1 MKITRLYLL
10 QTLLLFC
17 CIVFPLSAT
26 EPINIEVDDERMG
39 DAKAIHDEDVIGSPK
54 ITSEIPED
62 LRCQEGWVDV
72 GYDISNTGEIVNVR
86 ILRSEPAGMFDQYAL
101 NSFERLK
108 YHLLRAKR
116 KNLKGVSF
124 RFTYAA
130 RDTCK

>member
-1 MKITRLYLL
+1 MSLFHKQVNHSVVLSILL
-10 QTLLLFC
+10 AAGNQ
-17 CIVFPLSAT
+17 V
-26 EPINIEVDDERMG
+26 
-39 DAKAIHDEDVIGSPK
+39 DAKAIHDEDFICSPQ

-101 NSFERLK
+101 KSFERLK

-130 RDTCK
+130 RDSCK